1 MAITLTDKAANRAK
15 TVLASR
21 SGAAALRLGV
31 KPVGC
36 SGNAYVIDYAEA
48 ISPDDEVFE
57 SQGVKI
63 IVDRK
68 QLVFVDG
75 TEIDYRREG
84 LSEGFRFS
92 NPNEK
97 ARCGCGESFTV

>member
-1 MAITLTDKAANRAK
+1 MAIILTDKAANRAR
-15 TVLASR
+15 TVLANR
-21 SGAAALRLGV
+21 GKGAALRLGV
-31 KPVGC
+31 RPVGC
-36 SGNAYVIDYAEA
+36 SGNAYVIEYAEA
-48 ISPDDEVFE
+48 ISAEDEVFE

-63 IVDRK
+63 VVHRNH
-68 QLVFVDG
+68 LVFVDG

-84 LSEGFRFS
+84 LSEGFRFN

>member
-1 MAITLTDKAANRAK
+1 MALTLTDKAADRARS
-15 TVLASR
+15 VLADR
-21 SGAAALRLGV
+21 GNSGALRLGI

-36 SGNAYVIDYAEA
+36 SGNAYVIEYAAA
-48 ISPDDEVFE
+48 IGPDDEVFE
-57 SQGVKI
+57 SCGVKI
-63 IVDRK
+63 VVDRK
-68 QLVFVDG
+68 HLVFVDG

-84 LSEGFRFS
+84 LSEGFRFN

>member
-1 MAITLTDKAANRAK
+1 MAITLTDKAANRARA
-15 TVLASR
+15 VLASR
-21 SGAAALRLGV
+21 GGGAALRLGV
-31 KPVGC
+31 RPVGC
-36 SGNAYVIDYAEA
+36 SGNAYVVEYAEA
-48 ISPDDEVFE
+48 IGPDDQVFE

-63 IVDRK
+63 VVDQK
-68 QLVFVDG
+68 HLVFIDG

>member
-1 MAITLTDKAANRAK
+1 MAIILTDKAANRAR
-15 TVLASR
+15 TILAGR
-21 SGAAALRLGV
+21 GAAVALRLGV
-31 KPVGC
+31 RPVGC
-36 SGNAYVIDYAEA
+36 SGNAYVIDCADA
-48 ISPDDEVFE
+48 IRPDDEVFE

-63 IVDRK
+63 VVDRK